1 MPETAGLHRPLAS
14 NRRAGNFPQAA
25 GVEWAAGISSTG
37 FFRGETVMRTRL
49 MQCNGRD
56 SSSRLLNGLLA
67 AAMLVFGIAAF
78 SVDAVRA
85 QGLLVNVTPDSHSQ
99 LPRHYGWRSPRPSI
113 PVDSY
118 KIKELEVNA
127 TLKDQ
132 AATVSMT
139 QSFVNT
145 GSRVMEVSFVFPLP
159 PDAAVD
165 RLTLMVDGKEL
176 PGKLLNKDEARHRYE
191 EIVRKNQDPALLEW
205 LGGGMF
211 QTSMF
216 PVPAGAERKVNIR
229 YTQLC
234 RQEQGVTDFL
244 FPLSTAKYSTHPVEK
259 VSVNVAI
266 ESNEDLKS
274 IYSPTHNVELKRE
287 KRRATVKYVS
297 TNEVPTGDFRLMFD
311 VGRGKVSARVLS
323 YRPNSKDDGF
333 FLMLANPQIEDADT
347 EKAAKTVVFVVDRSG
362 SMSGEKINQAKSALK
377 FVLSRLREGDLFNII
392 AYDDQVESFRPE
404 LQRFNEENKSK
415 ALGFVESIYA
425 GGSTNI
431 DGALTQALK
440 QLKDSDRPNYVLFM
454 TDGLPT
460 AGETNELKIVANAKE
475 HNEAR
480 ARIIAFGV
488 GYDVNSR
495 MLDKLVR
502 TNFGQSEYVRPNQD
516 IESHVARLF
525 SKMESPVLTDVKFTF
540 TRDTD
545 TDEAVVNRTYPR
557 QAFDLF
563 AGEQLVI
570 VGRYRKS
577 GDAKV
582 RVEGK
587 VGKETEKLSIPAD
600 LTSAKSDSSMSFI
613 EKLWATRRIGEIID
627 EIDLKGKN
635 SELVQELVQLS
646 TRHGILTP
654 YTSFLADETTR
665 IHDVTSNAGRANE
678 QLDQL
683 RLNPTGES
691 GVSQRAAKSA
701 LQNATNGAPA
711 YAYSRPTAT
720 SAVPAAPA
728 GPIAAGAAPGANQT
742 AGRSS
747 ASQTLRPGDVAG
759 IGLGG
764 GYGNGKATTATMS
777 PTNSQPAA
785 APVPGSA
792 VYFDAKEDRAVE
804 VRTVRNIGD
813 KAFYY
818 REKQWVDSTVTDDQK
833 KKARR
838 CEQFS
843 KDYFDVAA
851 KYGNRLSQYLV
862 YDEPLLL
869 NIDGETLLIEPAAA
883 KK

>member
-1 MPETAGLHRPLAS
+1 MCKRLIRHGGGFLKAMLATALLLFGATAFDSGPLAGGS
-14 NRRAGNFPQAA
+14 A
-25 GVEWAAGISSTG
+25 
-37 FFRGETVMRTRL
+37 
-49 MQCNGRD
+49 
-56 SSSRLLNGLLA
+56 
-67 AAMLVFGIAAF
+67 
-78 SVDAVRA
+78 RA
-85 QGLLVNVTPDSHSQ
+85 QGLLINTTPDSYSR
-99 LPRHYGWRSPRPSI
+99 LPRQHNWHSARPSI
-113 PVDSY
+113 PVDQY

-127 TLKDQ
+127 KLHDQ
-132 AATVSMT
+132 AATVQMT

-145 GSRVMEVSFVFPLP
+145 GSRTMEVAFVFPLP
-159 PDAAVD
+159 PDAAID

-176 PGKLLNKDEARHRYE
+176 PGKLLNKDEARRRYE

-211 QTSMF
+211 QTSVF
-216 PVPAGAERKVNIR
+216 PVPPGAERKVMIR

-234 RQEQGVTDFL
+234 RQDQGVTDFA
-244 FPLSTAKYSTHPVEK
+244 FPLATAKYSTHPVEK
-259 VSVNVAI
+259 VTVNVTI
-266 ESNEDLKS
+266 ESGEEIKS
-274 IYSPTHNVELKRE
+274 VYSPTHNVELKRE
-287 KRRATVKYVS
+287 KRRATVSYVAK
-297 TNEVPTGDFRLMFD
+297 NDVPSSDFRLMFD

-323 YRPNSKDDGF
+323 YRSNSKDDGF
-333 FLMLANPQIEDADT
+333 FLLLANPQIEEADT

-362 SMSGEKINQAKSALK
+362 SMSGEKIDQAKNALK

-404 LQRFNEENKSK
+404 LQRFNDENKAK

-440 QLKDSDRPNYVLFM
+440 QLKDSDRPNYVLFL

-460 AGETNELKIVANAKE
+460 AGETSETKIVANAKE
-475 HNEAR
+475 HNEVR

-502 TNFGQSEYVRPNQD
+502 SNFGQSEYVRPNQD
-516 IESHVARLF
+516 IEEHVARLF
-525 SKMESPVLTDVKFTF
+525 RKMEAPVLTEVKLAF

-545 TDEAVVNRTYPR
+545 SDEAVVNRTYPR
-557 QAFDLF
+557 QTFDLF
-563 AGEQLVI
+563 AGEQLVV

-577 GDAKV
+577 GSAKV

-587 VGKETEKLSIPAD
+587 VGKETEKFSFPAD
-600 LTSAKSDSSMSFI
+600 LAGSGSDGSMSFI

-635 SELVQELVQLS
+635 SELVQELVHLS

-665 IHDVTSNAGRANE
+665 LNDVTSNFEAASRQLE
-678 QLDQL
+678 QLSA
-683 RLNPTGES
+683 NPTGES

-701 LQNATNGAPA
+701 LQNAGNVARPSYAPTAADVAAAASPVPPASAPTTAGAGGYGNSGGKATGTGLADSRALSTRVAGGPVAAGAPA
-711 YAYSRPTAT
+711 VAT
-720 SAVPAAPA
+720 P
-728 GPIAAGAAPGANQT
+728 GPAPGANG
-742 AGRSS
+742 AF
-747 ASQTLRPGDVAG
+747 
-759 IGLGG
+759 
-764 GYGNGKATTATMS
+764 
-777 PTNSQPAA
+777 
-785 APVPGSA
+785 
-792 VYFDAKEDRAVE
+792 YFDAAKDKAIAVN
-804 VRTVRNIGD
+804 TVRNIGD

-818 REKQWVDSTVTDDQK
+818 RQKQWVDSTVTDEQQ

-843 KDYFDVAA
+843 KEYFELAA
-851 KYGNRLSQYLV
+851 KYGTKLSQYLV
-862 YDEPLLL
+862 YDEPMLV
-869 NIDGETLLIEPAAA
+869 NIDGETLLIEPAPQ
-883 KK
+883 KQSQ